1 MKLMKLGS
9 EFLKEFDGYERPIA
23 FGKTKHQLVF
33 AIGIIL
39 GIGFSTG
46 LYFLHFPIVVS
57 MILLAIIVSPF
68 MLYGMKKDV
77 EIKEKLKFR
86 LTIQERVYMTQYKQD
101 EEITKNDFKPNTIQE
116 FDEG

>member
-1 MKLMKLGS
+1 MKLGS

-23 FGKTKHQLVF
+23 FGKTKRQLVF
-33 AIGIIL
+33 GIGIIL
-39 GIGFSTG
+39 GIGFSIG

-86 LTIQERVYMTQYKQD
+86 LTIQERVYMTHYKQD